1 MKQNKIQTENI
12 SLNPSE
18 MLEGI
23 EELPGQMELEGP
35 RWYWPETNITEVS
48 ITFYTTL
55 INLIIF
61 ECV

>member
-1 MKQNKIQTENI
+1 MKNLKKKKIKCTTKQNKTETENI

-35 RWYWPETNITEVS
+35 
-48 ITFYTTL
+48 
-55 INLIIF
+55 
-61 ECV
+61 